1 MTNFLTY
8 FAIVILSLQ
17 HLFRKQCSEKM
28 NDLTSLPLIFHV
40 SNS

>member
-1 MTNFLTY
+1 
-8 FAIVILSLQ
+8 
-17 HLFRKQCSEKM
+17 M